1 MKIVKPEPFLFEAG
15 KRAVLLLHGFTS
27 HSNDVRM
34 MGRFLQKHGYTCY
47 APIYSGHGVPPEEL
61 LKSSPADWWEDVQN
75 AYNYLKELGYEEI
88 AVGGLSL
95 GGALSLKLGYSVPIK
110 GIFPMCAPVRLR
122 SRDYL
127 YKSVLEFAR
136 TYKKMEG
143 KTPEQIE
150 AEVAAFDNER
160 LQELLTENKLF
171 VDDIANN
178 LDLIYAPIFV
188 IQASLDMMVDPE
200 SANIIYESVSSN
212 EKYIKWYKESGH
224 VITVDKEKN
233 QLHEDILEFLNS
245 LDWVE

>member
-1 MKIVKPEPFLFEAG
+1 
-15 KRAVLLLHGFTS
+15 
-27 HSNDVRM
+27 
-34 MGRFLQKHGYTCY
+34 
-47 APIYSGHGVPPEEL
+47 
-61 LKSSPADWWEDVQN
+61 
-75 AYNYLKELGYEEI
+75 
-88 AVGGLSL
+88 
-95 GGALSLKLGYSVPIK
+95 
-110 GIFPMCAPVRLR
+110 
-122 SRDYL
+122 
-127 YKSVLEFAR
+127 
-136 TYKKMEG
+136 MEG

>member
-122 SRDYL
+122 SRNYL